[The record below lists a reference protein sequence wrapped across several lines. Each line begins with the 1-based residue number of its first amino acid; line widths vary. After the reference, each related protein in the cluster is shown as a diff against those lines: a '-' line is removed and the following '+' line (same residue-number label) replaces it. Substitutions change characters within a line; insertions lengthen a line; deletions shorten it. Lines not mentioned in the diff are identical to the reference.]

1 VESPH
6 RLLDGQPG
14 SGDSGPLPCADA
26 ADRNGDLRKE
36 AAVSM
41 VIDPICGMRIEA
53 DDAAAT
59 AEHEGQSYFFCSE
72 GCRDVFL
79 SSPSAYGARA
89 PTATDADRLTDAE
102 VAKRAGISTE
112 RVRELVNL
120 GLLAPEDGAFVRRD
134 VMRVRVVAE
143 LEAKGLD
150 PQALASAYASGH
162 LTLGYLESAGRRHP
176 RIDRTFAEFSEQ
188 IGVPI
193 DTLQSLYMAFGLP
206 RPRAD
211 EYVREDDEPILKA
224 LPVLF
229 GAGVGEGDVLR
240 ALRIWGDSARRVA
253 QFQSHYLHNTI
264 EEPFR
269 RRGLRDNEAFE
280 AALNEVGLRIGHS
293 GEEMLSW
300 LFRRHG
306 EVFLTEHLFEHVE
319 TALEEAGVRQRSPR
333 GIEAAAFADLSGYT
347 RLTEEAGDDE
357 AARVSLTLAQLV
369 NEVAADHRGEV
380 VKMLGDGVHFHFRDA
395 ADAVRAALEIIDT
408 VGPRGLPPAHVG
420 VNAGPMIYDEGDY
433 FGRTVNI
440 AARIASQASENQVF
454 LGEDLVRH
462 VEPQGFQ
469 VRKVGQFDL
478 KGIAQPITLYQAVRD
493 RDGSPDGRP

>member
-1 VESPH
+1 MDERPED
-6 RLLDGQPG
+6 RQDGEIAEGAGELGFFPPYSWWPFWCG
-14 SGDSGPLPCADA
+14 S
-26 ADRNGDLRKE
+26 
-36 AAVSM
+36 
-41 VIDPICGMRIEA
+41 
-53 DDAAAT
+53 AAALITLAIALT
-59 AEHEGQSYFFCSE
+59 AWWLVIVGAAL
-72 GCRDVFL
+72 GTMAL
-79 SSPSAYGARA
+79 SLAY
-89 PTATDADRLTDAE
+89 
-102 VAKRAGISTE
+102 
-112 RVRELVNL
+112 
-120 GLLAPEDGAFVRRD
+120 
-134 VMRVRVVAE
+134 
-143 LEAKGLD
+143 
-150 PQALASAYASGH
+150 
-162 LTLGYLESAGRRHP
+162 
-176 RIDRTFAEFSEQ
+176 RT
-188 IGVPI
+188 GVP
-193 DTLQSLYMAFGLP
+193 
-206 RPRAD
+206 
-211 EYVREDDEPILKA
+211 
-224 LPVLF
+224 
-229 GAGVGEGDVLR
+229 
-240 ALRIWGDSARRVA
+240 W
-253 QFQSHYLHNTI
+253 
-264 EEPFR
+264 
-269 RRGLRDNEAFE
+269 NETTYSNPEFE

-333 GIEAAAFADLSGYT
+333 GIEAVAFADLSGYT

-369 NEVAADHRGEV
+369 TEGAADHRGSAG
-380 VKMLGDGVHFHFRDA
+380 KMRGDGVHFHFRDA
-395 ADAVRAALEIIDT
+395 ADAVRAALEIVDT

-454 LGEDLVRH
+454 LGEDVVRH